1 MENKPTNLYTKAG
14 SKMATNIR
22 KFAKRKLPPCR
33 AACPAYVNVQ
43 GYVSLIQ
50 RGKFKE
56 AVELIRK
63 DMPFP
68 AICGRV
74 CLAPCEKACARKNVD
89 QAVAIRSLKR
99 IVADVEREQGR
110 VRGEPI
116 PRRYN
121 KRVAVIG
128 AGPAG
133 LAAAYDLVK
142 LGYPVTVFERMLEA
156 GGMVR
161 YRIPDSLLEKFV
173 VTNEIAY
180 IQDLGVNIRCN
191 VEFGKDINLDT
202 LRKEG
207 CQAVFIAV
215 GKLSETSSLPPELVS
230 KESGAFI
237 IPVDPIALETK
248 IHGVFAGG
256 DAIKVKP
263 AGIIE
268 AIGTGKRAAVSI
280 HRYLNG
286 QDLKAG
292 REEVEETVWIR
303 NWEMINKKPR
313 RYIAKKG
320 EPKPRVSFEEVTEA
334 LERIKR
340 KARFEAFRCLNCG
353 PCAECLAET
362 GLCEIDKPI
371 INENLCTGCN
381 ICASICPFGAI
392 SKNEKGVA
400 QVDEELCKGCGIC
413 AAHCPEN
420 AIAMERLTNEQIV
433 SYALAGFEG

>member
-1 MENKPTNLYTKAG
+1 M
-14 SKMATNIR
+14 
-22 KFAKRKLPPCR
+22 PPCC
-33 AACPAYVNVQ
+33 AACPAHINVQ

-50 RGKFKE
+50 LGKFRE
-56 AVELIRK
+56 AVELIRR

-89 QAVAIRSLKR
+89 QAVAIRSLKK

-116 PRRYN
+116 PRRYE
-121 KRVAVIG
+121 KKIAVVG

-142 LGYPVTVFERMLEA
+142 LGYSVTVFERLPKA
-156 GGMVR
+156 GGMVQ

-173 VTNEIAY
+173 VANEIAY
-180 IQDLGVNIRCN
+180 IQDLGVDIRCN
-191 VEFGKDINLDT
+191 VEFGKEINLDT

-207 CQAVFIAV
+207 YQAVFIAV
-215 GKLSETSSLPPELVS
+215 GKLSETSFLPPELVS
-230 KESGAFI
+230 GEAGAFVI
-237 IPVDPIALETK
+237 RVDAVTLETK
-248 IHGVFAGG
+248 IRGVFAGG
-256 DAIKVKP
+256 DAIKSKP

-268 AIGTGKRAAVSI
+268 AVGTGKRAAVSV

-286 QDLKAG
+286 RDLKTG
-292 REEVEETVWIR
+292 REEIEETVWIK
-303 NWEMINKKPR
+303 NWDRINKKPR
-313 RYIAKKG
+313 RYVAKKG
-320 EPKPRVSFEEVTEA
+320 EPKPRVSFEEVAEA
-334 LERIKR
+334 LERIER

-362 GLCEIDKPI
+362 HLCEIDKPLI
-371 INENLCTGCN
+371 DENLCTGCN

-420 AIAMERLTNEQIV
+420 AITMERLTNEQII
-433 SYALAGFEG
+433 SYALAGFGG

>member
-1 MENKPTNLYTKAG
+1 
-14 SKMATNIR
+14 MATDNSACLR
-22 KFAKRKLPPCR
+22 RKLPPCR
-33 AACPAYVNVQ
+33 AVCPAHVNVQ

-50 RGKFKE
+50 KGEFKE
-56 AVELIRK
+56 AVELIRR

-110 VRGEPI
+110 VKGEPV
-116 PRRYN
+116 PRRYE
-121 KRVAVIG
+121 KKIAIIG

-133 LAAAYDLVK
+133 LATAYDLVK
-142 LGYPVTVFERMLEA
+142 LGYPVTVFERTPDS

-180 IQDLGVNIRCN
+180 LQDLGVDIQCN

-202 LRKEG
+202 LQNEG
-207 CQAVFIAV
+207 YQAVFMAI
-215 GKLSETSSLPPELVS
+215 GKLSEDPSLPPKLVS
-230 KESGAFI
+230 REAGASV
-237 IPVDPIALETK
+237 IPVDSVTLETK
-248 IHGVFAGG
+248 IRGVFAGG
-256 DAIKVKP
+256 DAIKSKP

-268 AIGTGKRAAVSI
+268 AVGTGKRAAVSI

-286 QDLKAG
+286 QDLKTR
-292 REEVEETVWIR
+292 REEIEETAWIA
-303 NWEMINKKPR
+303 NWDVINKKPQ
-313 RYIAKKG
+313 RYVAKKG
-320 EPKPRVSFEEVTEA
+320 EPKPRVSFEEVAEA

-362 GLCEIDKPI
+362 DLCEIDKPLFD
-371 INENLCTGCN
+371 ENLCTGCN

-420 AIAMERLTNEQIV
+420 AITMERLPKEQIID
-433 SYALAGFEG
+433 YALAGFGG

>member
-1 MENKPTNLYTKAG
+1 VENKPSNLYKKRVQ
-14 SKMATNIR
+14 KMATNICTH
-22 KFAKRKLPPCR
+22 AKRKLPPCR
-33 AACPAYVNVQ
+33 AACPAHVNVQ

-50 RGKFKE
+50 KGRFKE

-110 VRGEPI
+110 VRGEPA

-121 KRVAVIG
+121 KKIAIIG

-142 LGYPVTVFERMLEA
+142 LGYPVTVFERMPEA

-173 VTNEIAY
+173 VANEIAY
-180 IQDLGVNIRCN
+180 IQDLGVEIRFN
-191 VEFGKDINLDT
+191 VEFGKDVNLGG
-202 LRKEG
+202 LRNEG
-207 CQAVFIAV
+207 YEAVFIAI
-215 GKLSETSSLPPELVS
+215 GKLSETLFLPPEFLS
-230 KESGAFI
+230 KESEAFM
-237 IPVDPIALETK
+237 IPVDPITLETR

-256 DAIKVKP
+256 DAIKSKP
-263 AGIIE
+263 GGIIE
-268 AIGTGKRAAVSI
+268 AIGTGKRAAISI

-292 REEVEETVWIR
+292 REEIEETVWIK
-303 NWEMINKKPR
+303 NWETLNKKPR

-320 EPKPRVSFEEVTEA
+320 EPKPRVSFEEVMET

-353 PCAECLAET
+353 PCAECLAEI
-362 GLCEIDKPI
+362 GLCETDRPI

-381 ICASICPFGAI
+381 ICVSICPFRAI

-420 AIAMERLTNEQIV
+420 AIAMERLTNEQII
-433 SYALAGFEG
+433 SHALAGFGG

>member
-1 MENKPTNLYTKAG
+1 MKNKLGNLYTRG
-14 SKMATNIR
+14 RLRLATDTYKNT
-22 KFAKRKLPPCR
+22 KRKLPPCR
-33 AACPAYVNVQ
+33 AACPAHVNVQ

-50 RGKFKE
+50 RGMFKE

-116 PRRYN
+116 PRRY
-121 KRVAVIG
+121 KKKIAIIG

-142 LGYPVTVFERMLEA
+142 LGYPVTVFERTPES

-161 YRIPDSLLEKFV
+161 YRIPNSLLEKFV

-191 VEFGKDINLDT
+191 IEFGKDMNLDT

-207 CQAVFIAV
+207 YQAMFIGI
-215 GKLSETSSLPPELVS
+215 GKLSETSFLPPELVS
-230 KESGAFI
+230 EESGAFI
-237 IPVDPIALETK
+237 IPVDPISLETK
-248 IHGVFAGG
+248 IRGVFAGG
-256 DAIKVKP
+256 DAIKAKP

-268 AIGTGKRAAVSI
+268 AIGTGKQATVSI

-292 REEVEETVWIR
+292 REEIEEAVWVK
-303 NWEMINKKPR
+303 NWETINKKPR
-313 RYIAKKG
+313 RYVAKKG
-320 EPKPRVSFEEVTEA
+320 EPKPRVSFEEVAEA

-362 GLCEIDKPI
+362 DLCEIDKPLI
-371 INENLCTGCN
+371 DESLCTGCN
-381 ICASICPFGAI
+381 ICVSICPFGAI

-420 AIAMERLTNEQIV
+420 AITMERLTSERIM
-433 SYALAGFEG
+433 SYALAGFGG

>member
-1 MENKPTNLYTKAG
+1 MPTSNSTNTK
-14 SKMATNIR
+14 R
-22 KFAKRKLPPCR
+22 LLPPCR
-33 AACPAYVNVQ
+33 AACPAHVNVQ
-43 GYVSLIQ
+43 AYVCLLQ

-116 PRRYN
+116 PKKHN
-121 KRVAVIG
+121 KKVAIIG

-133 LAAAYDLVK
+133 LAAAYELVK
-142 LGYPVTVFERMLEA
+142 LGYPVTVFERMPEA

-161 YRIPDSLLEKFV
+161 YRIPESLLEKFV
-173 VTNEIAY
+173 VANEIAY
-180 IQDLGVNIRCN
+180 LQDLGVEIRYN
-191 VEFGKDINLDT
+191 VEFGKDIDLNT
-202 LRKEG
+202 LRNEG
-207 CQAVFIAV
+207 YEALFIAI
-215 GKLSETSSLPPELVS
+215 GKLSETSPLPSEFLS
-230 KESGAFI
+230 KESGAFV
-237 IPVDPIALETK
+237 IPVDSTTLETR
-248 IHGVFAGG
+248 IPGIFAGG
-256 DAIKVKP
+256 DAVKDKP
-263 AGIIE
+263 IGIIG
-268 AIGTGKRAAVSI
+268 AVGAGKQAAVSI

-292 REEVEETVWIR
+292 REEVEETSWIK
-303 NWEMINKKPR
+303 NWETVDKKSQ

-320 EPKPRVSFEEVTEA
+320 EPKPRVSFEEAAEV

-340 KARFEAFRCLNCG
+340 KAMFEAFRCLGCG
-353 PCAECLAET
+353 PCTECLAET
-362 GLCEIDKPI
+362 GLCEIDKPL

-381 ICASICPFGAI
+381 ICVSICPFGAMN
-392 SKNEKGVA
+392 KNEKDVA
-400 QVDEELCKGCGIC
+400 QVNEELCKGCGIC
-413 AAHCPEN
+413 AAHCPEK
-420 AIAMERLTNEQIV
+420 AITMERLTNEQIISNAV
-433 SYALAGFEG
+433 SSFGG

>member
-1 MENKPTNLYTKAG
+1 
-14 SKMATNIR
+14 MATNNSLYV
-22 KFAKRKLPPCR
+22 KRKLPPCR
-33 AACPAYVNVQ
+33 AACPAHVNVQ

-50 RGKFKE
+50 KGKFRE
-56 AVELIRK
+56 AVELIRMN
-63 DMPFP
+63 MPFP

-110 VRGEPI
+110 VRGEPA

-121 KRVAVIG
+121 KKIAIIG

-142 LGYPVTVFERMLEA
+142 LGYPVTVFESMPKA

-173 VTNEIAY
+173 VANEIAY
-180 IQDLGVNIRCN
+180 LQDLGVEIRLDI
-191 VEFGKDINLDT
+191 EFGKDTNLDT
-202 LRKEG
+202 LRNAGYK
-207 CQAVFIAV
+207 AIFIAI
-215 GKLSETSSLPPELVS
+215 GKLSETPPLPPELLS
-230 KESGAFI
+230 KESGAFV
-237 IPVDPIALETK
+237 IPVDPTTLETR
-248 IHGVFAGG
+248 IRGVFAGG
-256 DAIKVKP
+256 DAIKSKP

-268 AIGTGKRAAVSI
+268 AIGAGKRAAVSI
-280 HRYLNG
+280 HCYLND

-292 REEVEETVWIR
+292 GEEIEETTWIKD
-303 NWEMINKKPR
+303 WETVNKKPR
-313 RYIAKKG
+313 RYIIKKG
-320 EPKPRVSFEEVTEA
+320 EPKPRIDFEEVAET
-334 LERIKR
+334 LKKIKR
-340 KARFEAFRCLNCG
+340 KAMFEAFRCLACG
-353 PCAECLAET
+353 PCVECLAET

-371 INENLCTGCN
+371 INEKLCTGCN
-381 ICASICPFGAI
+381 ICVSICPFRAI
-392 SKNEKGVA
+392 SKNDKGVA
-400 QVDEELCKGCGIC
+400 QVDEDICKGCGIC

-433 SYALAGFEG
+433 SYALAGFGG